1 MAQQRIRKD
10 GVIDLDDN
18 KLESFL
24 STVASILGFF
34 VVKAPT
40 PVGVALSAVSLGLGL
55 STSEKDILTN
65 LSIDGEDY
73 LAELYDFMKNN
84 PQYDLI
90 EFEYPYL
97 TYFDVNDEGE
107 DITFVTG
114 EVIVKRVH
122 VEGGGWI
129 IL

>member
-1 MAQQRIRKD
+1 
-10 GVIDLDDN
+10 L
-18 KLESFL
+18 
-24 STVASILGFF
+24 
-34 VVKAPT
+34 
-40 PVGVALSAVSLGLGL
+40 
-55 STSEKDILTN
+55 
-65 LSIDGEDY
+65 
-73 LAELYDFMKNN
+73 KNN

-114 EVIVKRVH
+114 EGIVKRVH